1 MLVYRIAQLMYLNDM
16 SGEGSR
22 LFGGRWNSKGIPALY
37 TSGTSSL
44 AMLET
49 LVYTPFTM
57 LQGYGIATFELQNH
71 WPVKELLP
79 KDLPNDWDV
88 FPSRRHTAIIGD
100 KMLTAEDAIA
110 MKVPSALL
118 EEEWNLIINP
128 QHPLAQEIRLVEKR
142 PLVFNERF
150 KNVLA

>member
-1 MLVYRIAQLMYLNDM
+1 MLVYRISQLIYLNER

-37 TSGTSSL
+37 TVSHRSL

-49 LVYTPFTM
+49 LVYTPFSM
-57 LQGYGIATFELQNH
+57 LKGYGIATFELQDE
-71 WPVKELLP
+71 WPIKELLP

-100 KMLTAEDAIA
+100 ELLSAQEVIGFKA
-110 MKVPSALL
+110 PSALL
-118 EEEWNLIINP
+118 AEEWNLIINP
-128 QHPLAQEIRLVEKR
+128 LHPLSKKMKLVDKR
-142 PLVFNERF
+142 PLLFNERF